1 MQLSPPVPLP
11 FPMSE
16 AFAIGLLGALTGYI
30 VLYRQTRLAEFAKNP
45 RQNWKVLAFDLLL
58 YLLGGGLVT
67 TFLVTPANPK
77 DAFIG
82 GLGWQ
87 ALVGGYVAGT
97 ELAAYKKA
105 SEKE

>member
-1 MQLSPPVPLP
+1 M
-11 FPMSE
+11 
-16 AFAIGLLGALTGYI
+16 
-30 VLYRQTRLAEFAKNP
+30 
-45 RQNWKVLAFDLLL
+45 
-58 YLLGGGLVT
+58 
-67 TFLVTPANPK
+67 VTPANPK